1 LISVKRLPFSLP
13 KMKSKGGF
21 MAASKRSIGKTV
33 RGITLKAL
41 ERGELDRAAL
51 RRVTDEVR
59 KNLKRFE
66 HQLAKDLQAARRAG
80 RDAAA
85 QGVSVTLAS
94 SAMAARAAAGMFAG
108 IADALAEKQAAR
120 RR

>member
-1 LISVKRLPFSLP
+1 
-13 KMKSKGGF
+13 
-21 MAASKRSIGKTV
+21 MAASSRTIGKTM

-51 RRVTDEVR
+51 RRVTGEVR
-59 KNLKRFE
+59 KNLEAFE
-66 HQLAKDLQAARRAG
+66 RQLAKDLQAARRAG
-80 RDAAA
+80 RDAATQSLSA
-85 QGVSVTLAS
+85 TLAS

-108 IADALAEKQAAR
+108 IADALAQKKAPR

>member
-1 LISVKRLPFSLP
+1 MS
-13 KMKSKGGF
+13 
-21 MAASKRSIGKTV
+21 ASTRTIGNTV

-51 RRVTDEVR
+51 RRVTGEVR
-59 KNLKRFE
+59 RNLKAFE
-66 HQLAKDLQAARRAG
+66 RQLAKDLRAARRVG

-85 QGVSVTLAS
+85 QSLSATLAS
-94 SAMAARAAAGMFAG
+94 SAMAARAASGMFAG
-108 IADALAEKQAAR
+108 IADALAQKQGSR

>member
-1 LISVKRLPFSLP
+1 
-13 KMKSKGGF
+13 
-21 MAASKRSIGKTV
+21 MAASTRNIGNTV

-41 ERGELDRAAL
+41 ERGEIDRAAL
-51 RRVTDEVR
+51 RRVTGEVR
-59 KNLKRFE
+59 RNLKQFE
-66 HQLAKDLQAARRAG
+66 RQLAKDLQAARRVG

-85 QGVSVTLAS
+85 QSLGATLAS

-108 IADALAEKQAAR
+108 IADALAQKQASR